1 MGYYNRL
8 LESYSEMQYIEY
20 LQQRFAW
27 HTEVIEDIA
36 WKSFTSAINR
46 IERKVV
52 LTKLVNRILAVN
64 YVQEKRQHC
73 ESAKCKHCNKEETVS
88 HLYHCNKPSRIQWRN
103 SYVFALRKKLAELDT
118 DGGVINSMADI
129 LTEYLDHGEVTPA
142 KYDEKYHMAIK
153 NQERIGFEFFF
164 LGKIS
169 QQWLNLYT
177 DIEPDTSNTQ
187 RYSWGSKII
196 ELTLNKMIE
205 LWEIRNKEVHGETDE
220 EIELIRKRRAID
232 EITCYFALKEK
243 VCICDQSLFPDNFD
257 DFLNKSSARGLKEW
271 IRMNN
276 GWIAASI
283 KRRESGNLGTGPL
296 LPWLG
301 LDDKNTEEVLTI
313 IRENRRRQVLLEE
326 ARKEAKKKERRKKR
340 RENMITQKPKSK
352 NNMKSHF
359 KVLPKRKRDDK
370 AKSKN
375 ATKHMS
381 KKKFQNNKR
390 IHEKRKQFKVQSVK
404 NFFRKP
410 INKIKN
416 ILQSMTR
423 SQTEK
428 ERK

>member
-103 SYVFALRKKLAELDT
+103 SYVSTLRKKLAELDT
-118 DGGVINSMADI
+118 NGGVINSMADI
-129 LTEYLDHGEVTPA
+129 LKEYLDHGEVTPA
-142 KYDEKYHMAIK
+142 KYHEKYHMAIK

-276 GWIAASI
+276 GWITASI

-301 LDDKNTEEVLTI
+301 LNDKNTEEVLTI
-313 IRENRRRQVLLEE
+313 IRENRRRQVLIEE

-340 RENMITQKPKSK
+340 RENMMTQKPTS
-352 NNMKSHF
+352 
-359 KVLPKRKRDDK
+359 
-370 AKSKN
+370 
-375 ATKHMS
+375 KHMS
-381 KKKFQNNKR
+381 KKKFQNDKR
-390 IHEKRKQFKVQSVK
+390 IHEKRKKFKVQSVK